1 MLGESVVIPGMVKRK
16 RLKTTPAQIIFFR
29 MYPIVI
35 SGIHLIDEESLER
48 FGTVTTGRTADD
60 LAMAAAPRA
69 AQVTIAGMA
78 HFLAEGANFQLTDK
92 AAANEIFTVIQDHL
106 MNWLREIDRSFNV
119 VTAPVEGLRQLE
131 ALAEYLYPY
140 AMRERN
146 ATREESHLHRSLK
159 DLIRNRSRFRP
170 SETKGVEEKKRRV
183 DEVIEPYNPRL
194 DDLTRELEKREA
206 GWK

>member
-1 MLGESVVIPGMVKRK
+1 MFGESVVIPGMVMRK
-16 RLKTTPAQIIFFR
+16 RVKVTPAQIIFFR

-48 FGTVTTGRTADD
+48 FGLVTTGRNADD
-60 LAMAAAPRA
+60 VAMAAAPRS

-78 HFLAEGANFQLTDK
+78 HFLADGANFQLADK
-92 AAANEIFTVIQDHL
+92 KVASEIFDVIQEHL
-106 MNWLREIDRSFNV
+106 INWMRAIDGSFNV
-119 VTAPVEGLRQLE
+119 VSAPIEGLRELE

-146 ATREESHLHRSLK
+146 ATRQESHLHRSLK
-159 DLIRNRSRFRP
+159 DLIRGRSMFRP
-170 SETKGVEEKKRRV
+170 QEAREQKTGRKTDVT
-183 DEVIEPYNPRL
+183 IEPYSPRL
-194 DDLTRELEKREA
+194 ADITKELEKREA